1 MFKAKAFRLEVCD
14 CLLFLFQI
22 VFSNCVPWNN
32 SVLGGADRF
41 FCLRGDGVQW
51 LDEFEKR
58 CVFSLA
64 VADKSSLHQI
74 S

>member
-1 MFKAKAFRLEVCD
+1 MFKAKAFPLEVCD

-41 FCLRGDGVQW
+41 SCLRGEGV
-51 LDEFEKR
+51 R
-58 CVFSLA
+58 GSMA
-64 VADKSSLHQI
+64 G
-74 S
+74 